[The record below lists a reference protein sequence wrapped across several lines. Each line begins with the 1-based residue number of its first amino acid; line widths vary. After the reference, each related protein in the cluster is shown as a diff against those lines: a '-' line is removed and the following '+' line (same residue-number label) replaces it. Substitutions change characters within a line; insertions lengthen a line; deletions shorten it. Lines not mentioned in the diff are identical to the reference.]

1 MGNGQHHLHPYIQLN
16 TRLYIRIGVYCII
29 STLCIVIHRMF
40 PIYYPIW
47 EIFNNLIHSLYTVYN
62 VHCMTYSVCCTMYIV
77 WCTQLLYYI
86 PIQHYLS
93 MHHRILYYIHYTV
106 YSIQCTVYSIHYTV
120 YIVHDTYERS
130 AWGKAIYSQVSQ
142 CIVWKNNNTSTRIL
156 CTALLYTLSTRVN
169 LT

>member
-62 VHCMTYSVCCTMYIV
+62 VHCM
-77 WCTQLLYYI
+77 LYNV
-86 PIQHYLS
+86 HC
-93 MHHRILYYIHYTV
+93 M
-106 YSIQCTVYSIHYTV
+106 V
-120 YIVHDTYERS
+120 YIVTVLYPDI
-130 AWGKAIYSQVSQ
+130 ALLIYASSY
-142 CIVWKNNNTSTRIL
+142 T
-156 CTALLYTLSTRVN
+156 LLYTL
-169 LT
+169 

>member
-77 WCTQLLYYI
+77 WYTQLLYYI
-86 PIQHYLS
+86 RYSITYI
-93 MHHRILYYIHYTV
+93 RIIV
-106 YSIQCTVYSIHYTV
+106 YSIIYIIQYTLYTIHYTV
-120 YIVHDTYERS
+120 YIVHDAYERS